1 MTSDS
6 PLVSVIMPIYRPDQ
20 RFFLAAVR
28 SVLNQSY
35 PNLEL
40 IIVEDPSDVL
50 AVRLLTDIADQRV
63 QLIENTRRTS
73 LAAQHNRGLREAR
86 SDLVALLD
94 ADDIAEPSRIQ
105 LQVEIMRDSSVD
117 VLGTQITI
125 IDGNDRAYG
134 TRRYPQLHENIIV
147 AMRRYNPIA
156 HPSVMLRRSSVLA
169 VGGYDEMLGYLTEDY
184 DLWCRMAKAGY
195 QFRNLSS
202 ALTRYRTHSGAA
214 KATHLREML
223 RSTIETKRLHW
234 GDVLGPLDAA
244 RLRLEQLLLFLP
256 PPMVLTLFKLTQYR
270 PYLGRGTRD
279 TSVRPQH

>member
-1 MTSDS
+1 MT
-6 PLVSVIMPIYRPDQ
+6 
-20 RFFLAAVR
+20 
-28 SVLNQSY
+28 QSY

-40 IIVEDPSDVL
+40 VIVEDPSEVSAHHL
-50 AVRLLTDIADQRV
+50 LEGALNPRVRLIQNAH
-63 QLIENTRRTS
+63 RTS
-73 LAAQHNRGLREAR
+73 LAAQRNRGLREAQ
-86 SDLVALLD
+86 SELVAFLD

-105 LQVEIMRDSSVD
+105 LQVEIMRDSSID

-134 TRRYPQLHENIIV
+134 TRRYPQLHGNIIV

-169 VGGYDEMLGYLTEDY
+169 VGGYDEMRGYLTEDY

-195 QFRNLSS
+195 QFRNLPS

-244 RLRLEQLLLFLP
+244 RLGLEQLLLFLP

-279 TSVRPQH
+279 TSVRPQR